1 MESGPS
7 KERILVS
14 LSPPPLGFLKFDIN
28 CAARGKPGLVGIGG
42 VLHDGKAEVLFQFS
56 KNADVEDPNEV
67 EVMAI

>member
-28 CAARGKPGLVGIGG
+28 RAARGKPGLVGIEG